1 MRDTKLVRFLKVSA
15 WIMVMVLLLIMFL
28 QQHSLYA
35 ASYLNV
41 TVKHS
46 CSLQSN
52 LGVFYSVK
60 FNDGGNYSNVKLH
73 LEKQVFSDSSSNY
86 TWEEYDLTDYTVQDG
101 CYVFAFNGVSAVEMN
116 NILKATVHATSGS
129 STFFSE
135 TDTFTVKDYITE
147 VLKEHQNGTTD
158 SDKKLRTLCV
168 DLLNYGASAQTYFNI
183 NTKDLPNKGLTTTQ
197 KSYASALPTSFGS
210 CYSYKA
216 LSGFSCTID
225 NFYLADSYNAY
236 INAYLKFSQTPSADT
251 VLEVSYKSCAG
262 DSKKI
267 TVPYSDF
274 VYDSSIGYYVAPIK
288 GIGSP
293 DFKATLT
300 VVAKKGSTAISGTY
314 TTSVETCMGNIYSI
328 GSNSLKELLKY
339 AMALGNSSNAYFSK
353 ADPVTP
359 PVTPPVVSVT
369 PVPTAPIITGDYVTY
384 KQFGAKG
391 DGVTND
397 YDAIVK
403 THEEANKLGLPVKA
417 DPGATYYVSHMD
429 PNNPKG
435 ALIKTNTD
443 WGDATFIIDDSV
455 MELSGGKCAEMNCV
469 LFTVEPS
476 VAREKKWINP
486 KFNTFLGID
495 PNLSSYPEYDGT
507 PSSNSVEIAAT
518 LTNKVFGK
526 DTTQFPGTFG
536 EKALYALKTESLK
549 RWGRNGSATAS
560 GDTRPQ
566 EEIVIVNKDG
576 TIDGVSK
583 LQWDWKDISSIE
595 KYTIDETTL
604 FVSGGTFITVVNILP
619 TREYCRRGI
628 SIIRSNVVM
637 SDVKHYLT
645 GEEAQYTD
653 GSDVGGKLYPRLGA
667 PYQGFFRL
675 DHCAYVTLQNCVF
688 SDHLCVYGMKNDN
701 GSYNNV
707 NKTAPYDYYAEYA
720 AAITLDH
727 CTCATDI
734 MDKSRWGTMGTNYC
748 KDITVQNGCSINRVD
763 AHKGTYDL
771 TVKDSD
777 IGCWGICAVGFG
789 DMVIENV
796 TCHSDYFISLRRDY
810 GSAWYGDIYV
820 KNCTWDIGNDYVPEF
835 ILCNYDPLYM
845 YGYDQITK
853 DGKTYYCSMPTTVNI
868 DGLTVDASKLNS
880 SNGGAVFYRF
890 GFQVFSPVFMNVST
904 EIDQA
909 FMNDSTKYKYPLL
922 PTKEVNLKNLTI
934 IKSEDFKNKNFT
946 YDVAFLRNYNL
957 DNIKDEYFFKDTTFN
972 YDSSTTTIEWK

>member
-1 MRDTKLVRFLKVSA
+1 MRDTKLVRFLKVFA
-15 WIMVMVLLLIMFL
+15 WLMTVILLLIMFL

-35 ASYLNV
+35 ATYLNV
-41 TVKHS
+41 TVTHS

-60 FNDGGNYSNVKLH
+60 FNGGDNYSNVKLH

-86 TWEEYDLTDYTVQDG
+86 TWEEYDLTDYTIKDG
-101 CYVFAFNGVSAVEMN
+101 CYVFAFNGVSPVEMN
-116 NILKATVHATSGS
+116 NTLKATVHATKGS
-129 STFFSE
+129 STYFSE
-135 TDTFTVKDYITE
+135 TDTFTVKDYITG
-147 VLKEHQNGTTD
+147 VLKDHQNGTTD
-158 SDKKLRTLCV
+158 TDKKLRTLCV
-168 DLLNYGASAQTYFNI
+168 DLLNYGANAQTYFNI
-183 NTKDLPNKGLTTTQ
+183 NTGSLPNSGLTTTQ
-197 KSYASALPTSFGS
+197 RSYASALPTSFAS

-216 LSGFSCTID
+216 LSGSSCNID
-225 NFYLADSYNAY
+225 NFLMADNYNAY
-236 INAYLKFSQTPSADT
+236 INAYLKFSNTPSADT
-251 VLEVSYKSCAG
+251 VMEVSYKASTGA
-262 DSKKI
+262 SKKI
-267 TVPYSDF
+267 TIPSSDF
-274 VYDSSIGYYVAPIK
+274 VYDNSIGYYVASITD
-288 GIGSP
+288 IGSP
-293 DFKATLT
+293 DFKAPLT
-300 VVAKKGSTAISGTY
+300 VVVKKGSTAISGTY
-314 TTSVETCMGNIYSI
+314 VTSVETCMGTIYANAST
-328 GSNSLKELLKY
+328 SLKNLLKY
-339 AMALGNSSNAYFSK
+339 AMALGNSSNAYFCK
-353 ADPVTP
+353 EDPVTP
-359 PVTPPVVSVT
+359 VVPTTVVTPI
-369 PVPTAPIITGDYVTY
+369 PTTPIITGDYVTY

-391 DGVTND
+391 DGVTDD
-397 YDAIVK
+397 YAAIIK

-417 DPGATYYVSHMD
+417 DPGATYYVAHMD

-455 MELSGGKCAEMNCV
+455 MTLTNGKCAEMNCV

-476 VAREKKWINP
+476 VPRQKKWINP

-495 PNLSSYPEYDGT
+495 PNLGAYPEYDGT
-507 PSSNSVEIAAT
+507 PASNSVEIAST

-526 DTTQFPGTFG
+526 DTTQFSGTFG
-536 EKALYALKTESLK
+536 EKALYALKTESYK

-576 TIDGVSK
+576 SIDGVSK

-604 FVSGGTFITVVNILP
+604 FVTGGTFITVVNVLP

-637 SDVKHYLT
+637 SNVKHYLT
-645 GEEAQYTD
+645 GEEAQYTET
-653 GSDVGGKLYPRLGA
+653 STVGDKRYPRLGA

-675 DHCAYVTLQNCVF
+675 DHCAYVTLKDCVF
-688 SDHLCVYGMKNDN
+688 SDHLCVYGMTNAN
-701 GSYNNV
+701 GTPNNV

-748 KDITVQNGCSINRVD
+748 KDITVQNNCSINRVD

-771 TVKDSD
+771 TVKDSE

-796 TCHSDYFISLRRDY
+796 TGHSDYFISLRRDY

-820 KNCTWDIGNDYVPEF
+820 KNCTWDIGTDYVPEF
-835 ILCNYDPLYM
+835 ILCNYDPMYM
-845 YGYDQITK
+845 YGYDQIK
-853 DGKTYYCSMPTTVNI
+853 EGNKTYYCSMPTTVNI
-868 DGLTVDASKLNS
+868 DGLTVNASKLNS
-880 SNGGAVFYRF
+880 SNGGAVFYRY
-890 GFQVFSPVFMNVST
+890 GLQIFSPVFMGVSQ
-904 EIDQA
+904 EIDDA
-909 FMNDSTKYKYPLL
+909 FLNDATKYKYPLL
-922 PTKEVNLKNLTI
+922 VTKEVNVKNLTI
-934 IKSEDFKNKNFT
+934 IKSEEFKNKNFGFGE
-946 YDVAFLRNYNL
+946 VSIRNGLL
-957 DNIKDEYFFKDTTFN
+957 DSVHDEYFFANTKFN
-972 YDSSTTTIEWK
+972 YDSSSTVIRSGS